1 MRRGIIIGI
10 VFLIIVSTFLGA
22 CGIPQLVKADT
33 IQIAAITDV
42 TIPEK
47 HQIAGSIEMTI
58 TITGLARDEEATLRI
73 GIETGSLEIGSTLF
87 EYQVQGTDDSLTK
100 IISPALDD
108 GYYLL
113 LLEAPNQYFREPKG
127 YDFMVHDSM
136 IVNPTNKAIAFK
148 LEPLPSYP
156 VSEAVRDLSAPPKQP
171 IQVTIPPAPQ
181 IPPWQKLLEPL
192 TILVSLI
199 VVIFIVIVI
208 WRRRSRANH
217 T

>member
-1 MRRGIIIGI
+1 MRKGIIIGI

-73 GIETGSLEIGSTLF
+73 GVETGSLEIGSTLF

-100 IISPALDD
+100 IISPTLDD

-127 YDFMVHDSM
+127 YAFMVHDSM

-148 LEPLPSYP
+148 LEPLPAYP
-156 VSEAVRDLSAPPKQP
+156 KSEAVRDLSAPPKQP
-171 IQVTIPPAPQ
+171 IQVTIPQVPLR
-181 IPPWQKLLEPL
+181 QKLLVPL
-192 TILVSLI
+192 AILVSLI
-199 VVIFIVIVI
+199 VVLFIVIVI